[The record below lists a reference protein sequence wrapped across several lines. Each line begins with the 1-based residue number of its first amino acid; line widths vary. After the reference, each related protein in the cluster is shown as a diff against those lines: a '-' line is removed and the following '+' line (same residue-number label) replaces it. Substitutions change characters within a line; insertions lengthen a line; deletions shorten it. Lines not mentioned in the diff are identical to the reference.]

1 MFLHAGIS
9 SGPSTLFPPTPDQFE
24 ALVGFLLQEHQ
35 VSGTYPLP
43 ISASVLNGYRYH
55 PDDAISRFNIFRDR
69 YERVEPPTRSTH
81 HTIMSGKNWPE
92 MYFAFLEVDLLE
104 KRAAGEKVDD
114 AELAAEAADYAV
126 IALLAEPWTYTQY

>member
-1 MFLHAGIS
+1 
-9 SGPSTLFPPTPDQFE
+9 
-24 ALVGFLLQEHQ
+24 
-35 VSGTYPLP
+35 
-43 ISASVLNGYRYH
+43 
-55 PDDAISRFNIFRDR
+55 
-69 YERVEPPTRSTH
+69 
-81 HTIMSGKNWPE
+81 